1 MKKNKRISLAVCL
14 FAVCTFL
21 SVGCGKEEAKTTLN
35 GTYTA
40 GTSIGSTTYTFT
52 EDENVV
58 YEYSVGGQTLV
69 AVTGTYTINDDG
81 EVITMVFPKE
91 EIADVPVGVDVGGT
105 FALVVDEEEEYV
117 TLNGILFSKA

>member
-1 MKKNKRISLAVCL
+1 MRWYLELEDLFYDRLKWYECKAKGISNPKH
-14 FAVCTFL
+14 TF
-21 SVGCGKEEAKTTLN
+21 
-35 GTYTA
+35 
-40 GTSIGSTTYTFT
+40 
-52 EDENVV
+52 
-58 YEYSVGGQTLV
+58 
-69 AVTGTYTINDDG
+69 TINDDG

>member
-1 MKKNKRISLAVCL
+1 MDVPWLPGAKYPGCRLTHVDQMGHRLAQ
-14 FAVCTFL
+14 T
-21 SVGCGKEEAKTTLN
+21 KED
-35 GTYTA
+35 GR
-40 GTSIGSTTYTFT
+40 
-52 EDENVV
+52 
-58 YEYSVGGQTLV
+58 
-69 AVTGTYTINDDG
+69 TYTINDDG